1 MFSFLTNINL
11 AAIAVVV
18 MLIVFAVNA
27 FFIVYH
33 LTRFGIG
40 TAPKLIALVFV
51 VGCMFMVLMII
62 ALYVGLTFP
71 SFNFLNP

>member
-11 AAIAVVV
+11 SAIALIIV
-18 MLIVFAVNA
+18 LIVFAINA

-40 TAPKLIALVFV
+40 TAPKIIALIFV
-51 VGCMFMVLMII
+51 VGCMFMVLIII